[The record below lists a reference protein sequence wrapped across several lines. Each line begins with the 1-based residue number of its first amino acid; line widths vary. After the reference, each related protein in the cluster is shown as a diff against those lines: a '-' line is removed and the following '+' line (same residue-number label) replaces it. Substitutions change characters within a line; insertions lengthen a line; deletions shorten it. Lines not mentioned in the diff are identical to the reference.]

1 MNETFPQI
9 LVAGTGYGVGK
20 SVVLRAIAAY
30 QAATGSPWA
39 QLSLTQASPSQM
51 DLAENWRSLQSQK
64 AALPQHSG
72 LLIEAVGSLG
82 TPVTPESTLAD
93 LAWDWRLPT
102 LLVTA
107 VTPHCL
113 DDLVAHV
120 ALAKQARCDVR
131 GIVLNCT
138 TPTAEENRL
147 DWAPPQQVAAL
158 SQRPVLGTVPYLADL
173 AENAMAE
180 NSTAENST
188 TENSTAESD
197 SRFAQAGANL
207 NLSDFGI
214 LAPSSLS
221 A

>member
-20 SVVLRAIAAY
+20 TVVLQAIAAY

-39 QLSLTQASPSQM
+39 QISLTQTSPGSM
-51 DLAENWRSLQSQK
+51 DLAENWRSIQSQK
-64 AALPQHSG
+64 TALSEPSG

-82 TPVTPESTLAD
+82 TPVKPESTLAD

-138 TPTAEENRL
+138 TAAAEEHLL
-147 DWAPPQQVAAL
+147 DWATPQQVSAL
-158 SQRPVLGTVPYLADL
+158 TQLPVFGKIPYLGPL
-173 AENAMAE
+173 NG
-180 NSTAENST
+180 SPVP
-188 TENSTAESD
+188 ESD
-197 SRFAQAGANL
+197 PRLAKAGADL
-207 NLSDFGI
+207 NLSDFGL
-214 LAPSSLS
+214 LAPRSLS